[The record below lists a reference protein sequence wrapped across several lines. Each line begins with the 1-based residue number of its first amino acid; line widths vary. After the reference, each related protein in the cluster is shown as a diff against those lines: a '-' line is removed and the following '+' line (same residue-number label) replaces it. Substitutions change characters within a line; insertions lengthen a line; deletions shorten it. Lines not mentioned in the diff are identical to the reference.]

1 MTFIRVL
8 CGVALLAFAVP
19 AFADDITDAMDAA
32 RKAYQGG
39 DLGGA
44 KQQLDLASTLIG
56 QKNAEGFAA
65 LLPAP
70 LPGWKAEKAQAN
82 AVGSTLFGA
91 SSANR
96 NYTNDKGDNVDV
108 SITGDSAMI
117 TQFGPALNNP
127 AMAAMMGKIVRIG
140 DQRGIQNN
148 DGGDVMMLVANK
160 FLVNVTGSADAAT
173 KLAYANAVNIA
184 KLSKM

>member
-1 MTFIRVL
+1 MAFIRVV
-8 CGVALLAFAVP
+8 CGVALLVFVSP

-32 RKAYQGG
+32 NKAYKAG

-70 LPGWKAEKAQAN
+70 LPGWTAEKAQSN
-82 AVGSTLFGA
+82 AVGANLFGA

-96 NYTNDKGDNVDV
+96 TYTNAKGDSVDV

-117 TQFGPALNNP
+117 TQFAPALNNP
-127 AMAAMMGKIVRIG
+127 AMAAMMGKIVRVG
-140 DQRGIQNN
+140 DQRAIQNA
-148 DGGDVMMLVANK
+148 DSGDLMILVNTK
-160 FLVNVTGSADAAT
+160 FLINVTGSGDAAS
-173 KLAYANAVNIA
+173 KLAYAQAVNMA